1 MIPRRC
7 HNLGGRLTG
16 TNLATDCDTAVHSNP
31 ISQQVQVVLCSL
43 ANDNGGHVANMFI
56 LNVVGDLPLGG
67 DGQPDHAEERQLRP
81 TFSGKIQS
89 ELDCAQRRLR
99 VVNGTEDPPCVI
111 SHVRRRYAHS
121 HIMHS

>member
-1 MIPRRC
+1 
-7 HNLGGRLTG
+7 
-16 TNLATDCDTAVHSNP
+16 
-31 ISQQVQVVLCSL
+31 
-43 ANDNGGHVANMFI
+43 MFI
-56 LNVVGDLPLGG
+56 LNVVGNLLLSG

-81 TFSGKIQS
+81 TFACKVQS

-111 SHVRRRYAHS
+111 GHVRRRYAHS